1 MSLPAWHGEH
11 RTLPKR
17 EPSLERRGEQGPSGE
32 SSRAHRGRAM
42 QMRTRASSQ
51 RIWVPLGKEGGGR
64 VLADKG
70 MARCSGADVGTGD
83 RTLGKKDE
91 WADPESGHVQGGGC
105 TMAIFSDQ
113 P

>member
-1 MSLPAWHGEH
+1 MPAWHGEH

-70 MARCSGADVGTGD
+70 MARCSGADLGTGD

-91 WADPESGHVQGGGC
+91 WANPESGHVQGGGC

>member
-1 MSLPAWHGEH
+1 MPAWHGEH